1 MSEKTMSYETIVME
15 IKDRIAVITLNRPE
29 VMNAWNSQMAV
40 ELSDAF
46 LACDKTDDVRAV
58 VVTGKGRAFCAG
70 ADLSSGSDTFSIGG
84 REESERALGF
94 PEVLPWH
101 LKKPVLVAINGHA
114 IGVGITFPMT
124 CDIRFV
130 AEDAKV
136 QFAFV
141 RRGVIPEL
149 ASHVI
154 VERVAGLSNAAD
166 LLLSGRMIS
175 GREFAELGLASQALP
190 AGQVLDATL
199 ERAREFLKAAPVSVA
214 ISKQLLWD
222 GLTSSVSDMVRREFE
237 LFRWVGEQADARE
250 GVQSFLE
257 KRDPAWKLSPY
268 RDLPDRL
275 KS

>member
-1 MSEKTMSYETIVME
+1 MMSYKTILME
-15 IKDRIAVITLNRPE
+15 VKDRIAVITLNRPE
-29 VMNAWNSQMAV
+29 VLNAWNSQMAV

-46 LACDKTDDVRAV
+46 SICDKTDDVRAV
-58 VVTGKGRAFCAG
+58 VVTGNGRAFCAG
-70 ADLSSGSDTFSIGG
+70 ADLGSGGDTFSAGG
-84 REESERALGF
+84 RDDSEWALGF
-94 PEVLPWH
+94 PEILPWH
-101 LKKPVLVAINGHA
+101 LTKPVLAAINGHA

-154 VERVAGLSNAAD
+154 VQRVAGLSNAAD

-175 GREFAELGLASQALP
+175 GRELTQLGLASVALP
-190 AGQVLDATL
+190 ADQVLDATI
-199 ERAREFLKAAPVSVA
+199 ERAREFLMTAPVSVA
-214 ISKQLLWD
+214 ISKRLLWD

-237 LFRWVGEQADARE
+237 FFRWVGEQADARE
-250 GVQSFLE
+250 GVESFLE
-257 KRDPAWKLSPY
+257 KRRPIWKLSPS
-268 RDLPDRL
+268 RDLPDGL
-275 KS
+275 KL